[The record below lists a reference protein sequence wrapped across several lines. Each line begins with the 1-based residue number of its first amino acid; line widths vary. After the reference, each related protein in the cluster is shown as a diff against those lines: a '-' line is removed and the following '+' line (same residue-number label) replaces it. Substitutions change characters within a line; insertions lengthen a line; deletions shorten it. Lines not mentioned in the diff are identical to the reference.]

1 MANKTTN
8 PNAGATDIWN
18 SLSPAAQNEILI
30 RNGWGSTG
38 SGASSGNNTSTGS
51 PSTGNTSTGSGSTGG
66 TTETVTVTT
75 HTPESR
81 SDNLTA
87 STTDARNTATA
98 MYKDLYDAIMNN
110 DPTKTDWGKTL
121 LNYYGIKSLS
131 DANGVRGSGA
141 ADNAGNVDSYA
152 AANAARQRLSTLN
165 QGVNAVMGE
174 SQNRY
179 AAALE
184 TLKSLGV
191 DTTNLLGIEGGN
203 VESSYGYGASLY
215 NSDKTLEGV
224 KDTNAA
230 SKYNADQ
237 NLAGVQD
244 TNKTNKEIAEMGGTT
259 GTGNYS
265 NYTTDRGES
274 AAEGVILNN
283 PGVSRDTLI
292 RKLAAEFEKVYGMT
306 ANEAVGEAMRIM
318 DIVNPLPKED

>member
-1 MANKTTN
+1 MANENKLH
-8 PNAGATDIWN
+8 GAEAKRAWESI
-18 SLSPAAQNEILI
+18 
-30 RNGWGSTG
+30 
-38 SGASSGNNTSTGS
+38 SGASQAEILRELGLVPPVGTPPSDYVSSSAGNTSTGS
-51 PSTGNTSTGSGSTGG
+51 TSTGSGSTGG

-87 STTDARNTATA
+87 STTDARNTATE

-121 LNYYGIKSLS
+121 LNYYGIKGLS

-174 SQNRY
+174 AQNRY
-179 AAALE
+179 TAALE

-191 DTTNLLGIEGGN
+191 DTTNLLGIEGDN

-230 SKYNADQ
+230 SKYNSDQ
-237 NLAGVQD
+237 NLLGVQD
-244 TNKTNKEIAEMGGTT
+244 TNKTNKELAESSKTT
-259 GTGNYS
+259 YPAFDPVYAVKLTRGYIEDNPDIENREDIIEAMTSFFQQKYGLDRTTA
-265 NYTTDRGES
+265 YT
-274 AAEGVILNN
+274 
-283 PGVSRDTLI
+283 
-292 RKLAAEFEKVYGMT
+292 
-306 ANEAVGEAMRIM
+306 EAVLAY
-318 DIVNPLPKED
+318 DQV